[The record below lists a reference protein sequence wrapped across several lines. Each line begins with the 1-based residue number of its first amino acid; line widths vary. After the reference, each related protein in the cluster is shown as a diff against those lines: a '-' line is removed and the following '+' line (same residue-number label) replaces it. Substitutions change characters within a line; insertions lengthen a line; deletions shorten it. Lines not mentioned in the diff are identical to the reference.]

1 MVSIQRQHVSFVIF
15 EEFYC
20 LVTNFQFSRE
30 DFDLFNLDDVDN
42 SFDKVVQL
50 KYSQSIPLKGK
61 QMILLPSNI
70 FYVFVILTGKG
81 QGLVITPLPAGH
93 MLGGTV
99 WKIVKDGEEDIIY
112 AVDYNHK
119 KERHLNGCE
128 LEKIQ
133 RPSLLITDA
142 FNTLYQQPRRRSR
155 DEKLM
160 TNILQT
166 LRGGGNVLVA
176 VDTAGRVLE
185 LAHMLEQL
193 WRNQESGLR
202 AYSLALLNNVAYNV
216 NEFAKSQI
224 EWMSD
229 KLQKSFEG
237 ARNNPFGFK

>member
-1 MVSIQRQHVSFVIF
+1 
-15 EEFYC
+15 
-20 LVTNFQFSRE
+20 
-30 DFDLFNLDDVDN
+30 
-42 SFDKVVQL
+42 
-50 KYSQSIPLKGK
+50 
-61 QMILLPSNI
+61 
-70 FYVFVILTGKG
+70 
-81 QGLVITPLPAGH
+81 

-142 FNTLYQQPRRRSR
+142 YNTLYAQPRRRSR

-202 AYSLALLNNVAYNV
+202 AYSLALLNNVAYTVMSTSSSSHRSNGC
-216 NEFAKSQI
+216 QI
-224 EWMSD
+224 
-229 KLQKSFEG
+229 
-237 ARNNPFGFK
+237 N